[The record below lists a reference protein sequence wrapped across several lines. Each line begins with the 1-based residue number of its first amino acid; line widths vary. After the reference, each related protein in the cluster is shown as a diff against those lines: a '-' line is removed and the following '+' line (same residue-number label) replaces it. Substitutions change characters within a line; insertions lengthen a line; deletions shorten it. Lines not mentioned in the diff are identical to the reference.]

1 MSQFLENLIN
11 SLTIIVAIIA
21 LCFWIV
27 VLMTLYLFFRQ
38 VKISEM
44 ERISTK
50 DPTMMTNSETIGDV
64 TPEIIFTRES
74 SREEKEWFEESRR
87 HSENGLFP

>member
-1 MSQFLENLIN
+1 MILENLIN

-44 ERISTK
+44 ERISTTRPQTEHGNLRDTYSYMDHQK
-50 DPTMMTNSETIGDV
+50 YLTN
-64 TPEIIFTRES
+64 TRG
-74 SREEKEWFEESRR
+74 RMA
-87 HSENGLFP
+87 